1 MPHGSRCGRNV
12 LSMVHVIDTPSV
24 RAYNVELPTKSMC
37 LVSSCIYSALTASR
51 SFLSSDENVWAGS
64 GNGTGNH
71 VGVLAEETPVEQVS
85 TQSVAL
91 FLGVGYCLH
100 L

>member
-1 MPHGSRCGRNV
+1 
-12 LSMVHVIDTPSV
+12 MVHVIDTPSV
-24 RAYNVELPTKSMC
+24 RAYNLELSTKSMC
-37 LVSSCIYSALTASR
+37 LVSVYFVLTVSR
-51 SFLSSDENVWAGS
+51 SFLSSDENVWAGF
-64 GNGTGNH
+64 GNGTDNH
-71 VGVLAEETPVEQVS
+71 VGVLAEETPIEQVS